1 MRRTLVPRFLPSLD
15 LTLLNDGDLHG
26 LGGDIALAAKTSA
39 LVLASPALQA
49 AVADIATNDA
59 SLAASN
65 QTVADDRAKLR
76 IDIASEAVVRNAVLG
91 GFRAYV
97 TLVANR
103 AQSYA
108 DVGGAGLPTPAPR
121 EPRNTPPTVP
131 VILANKP
138 PRRGHGKTTVSVDD
152 LDADKREF
160 AAQQS
165 LDEGVTWTQLGV
177 GHGKTRVVT
186 GPSGTMVWVRFA
198 MVRWGVMSA
207 WSAPIVVTIP

>member
-91 GFRAYV
+91 GIRAYV
-97 TLVANR
+97 TLVSNR
-103 AQSYA
+103 AKSYA
-108 DVGGAGLPTPAPR
+108 DVHAAGLPTLGPR
-121 EPRNTPPTVP
+121 EPRNTPPTIP
-131 VILANKP
+131 VIINNKP

-152 LDADKREF
+152 LGADKREF

-165 LDEGVTWTQLGV
+165 LDGGVTWTQLGV
-177 GHGKTRVVT
+177 GHGKTRAVT
-186 GPSGTMVWVRFA
+186 GPSGTTVWVRFA
-198 MVRWGVMSA
+198 MVRWGLASA
-207 WSAPIVVTIP
+207 WSVPIIVTIP